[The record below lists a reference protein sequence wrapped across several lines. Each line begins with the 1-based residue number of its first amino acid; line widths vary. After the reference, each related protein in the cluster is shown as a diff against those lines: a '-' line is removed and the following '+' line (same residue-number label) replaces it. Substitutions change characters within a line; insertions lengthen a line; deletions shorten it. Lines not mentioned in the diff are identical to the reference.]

1 MPACK
6 ILIIEDNPVNMELAT
21 DLLEVAGYEVMQS
34 TSAEEGVEMARTQHP
49 DLVLM
54 DLSLPG
60 MDGLAAT
67 RLLCADPATSHLP
80 VVVLTANVMKGDETR
95 AHEAGACGYIA
106 KPIDTRAFARQV
118 ASYLKVGD
126 ARE

>member
-21 DLLEVAGYEVMQS
+21 DLLEIAGYEVMQAS
-34 TSAEEGVEMARTQHP
+34 SAEDGLELARTQHP

-60 MDGLAAT
+60 MDGLTAT
-67 RLLCADPATSHLP
+67 RHLCADPATSCLP
-80 VVVLTANVMKGDETR
+80 IVVLTANVMKGDETR
-95 AHEAGACGYIA
+95 CREAGASGYIA
-106 KPIDTRAFARQV
+106 KPIDTRAFALQV
-118 ASYLKVGD
+118 ASYLKAGD
-126 ARE
+126 AE